1 MIKAG
6 KFLVNLII
14 HRPVFGVWFIYRL
27 EVDLLREAFKGQPQP
42 AIRLDTDTN
51 ADLYPEAPR
60 STARRK
66 GPFPMGHFYFNT
78 GSFNWVMTS
87 TQMTISPRVSISAGV
102 NEPSGLFIASMI

>member
-1 MIKAG
+1 VLKAD
-6 KFLVNLII
+6 KFPENLVRY
-14 HRPVFGVWFIYRL
+14 RPVFGVWFIYRL
-27 EVDLLREAFKGQPQP
+27 EFDLLWDAFKGQPRP
-42 AIRLDTDTN
+42 AIRLDTDTS

-66 GPFPMGHFYFNT
+66 GPFLMGRFYFNT

-87 TQMTISPRVSISAGV
+87 TQMTISPRVSINAGV